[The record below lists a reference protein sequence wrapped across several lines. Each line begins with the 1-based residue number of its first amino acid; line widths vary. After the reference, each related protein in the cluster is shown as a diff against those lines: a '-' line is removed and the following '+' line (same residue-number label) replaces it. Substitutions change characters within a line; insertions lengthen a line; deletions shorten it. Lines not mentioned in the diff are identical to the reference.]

1 MNRFFTLFVI
11 LIALIRWLNIANAQ
25 NRIPEPVLPSRAIRA
40 AFDLDPFYQQWIDVE
55 GFPVLAS
62 AKVNPYAVKEAAWL
76 LRKMIGHRRDLL
88 RALVLN
94 KVRFVV
100 IGYTEMTTDIPEYSD
115 RRPAFYWD
123 RRQRGSGGSRNS
135 AVSCTE
141 ENLLDYPGDTAPN
154 GFQLIHEFAH
164 AIHHMGLDIV
174 DTSFDHRL
182 RILYEAAMTKGLW
195 NGTYAASNRSEYW
208 AEGTHAWIDP
218 KGGSSF
224 KRIHGGNTRAA
235 LKVYDPDIAT
245 LLTEIYGDSEWR
257 YTPVAT
263 RTHLPHLQGFDPQD
277 TPTFRWPE
285 DVEEPYAQLRD
296 PDIDSGDEWV
306 NLNPY
311 NPSQLLHL
319 NPPILTET
327 RTHVLLVNLA
337 DFDVLVYQVYPNGT
351 ERLLRR
357 IHAQRGLRHAEIF
370 NSRVGDVYLV
380 KDPQGRSLALFQ
392 AEEQTG
398 RALIGDGRPRNTE
411 TDNSPVV
418 EIPDPNLER
427 ELRRALRIPSSARL
441 TQQAMRQLTT
451 LNVYRRE
458 VKNLIGLEYATGL
471 TELKLSENQIQD
483 VTPLRGLTQLR
494 ELHLHVNRI
503 QDITPIDTLTELR
516 ELRLRDNQIR
526 DVSALAGLTKL
537 RELWLS
543 GNPIEDTAPLRTLL
557 KRNPNLKLDIDIP
570 QISGLIPDENL
581 AAVVREGLG
590 IGENERIT
598 KQGLRNLTEL
608 RGREKNIR
616 DLTGLEYA
624 TQLRGLSLANNRISD
639 LSPLAGLKKL
649 KGVSLFRNRIR
660 DLSPLEGLTQ
670 LNRLDL
676 RNNQISNIRP
686 IKGLTRL
693 TELSLDTN
701 KIKDITPLAG
711 LKNLEVLKL
720 EGNPIQDFSPLASLT
735 KLSDVDVE
743 IPQTTVATAVVQ
755 VNTTLHPPMYWI
767 DAETG
772 TLYRLIGSKVENF
785 IPEIK
790 NATSIAV
797 DTANNFIYWTE
808 QVGRGR
814 GNIKRAN
821 LDGSN
826 VQRLA
831 TLNSVP
837 RSIAID
843 TMRSKLYWTNSSG
856 HIQRANLNG
865 KQIRKLIKNLD
876 SPENIIVDV
885 ARGKLYWTESAGVI
899 RRANLNGKSMK
910 NIASDLEKI
919 SGIAISGN
927 KIYWTE
933 ITGESRGKIGRANLN
948 GSNLRTLATLRGAP
962 SSIAFD
968 SVGKK
973 LYWTDSGGNIH
984 RVNLNGKQ
992 VKKVVSGLITPSDLR
1007 LDSSD
1012 VATVAAAPSHSCQT
1026 ALPDLTHLFANYPN
1040 PFNPE
1045 TWIPYQL
1052 AKPADVTLTIYA
1064 VNGEI
1069 VRQLVLGHQPVGIYQ
1084 DKNRAAYWDGKNALG
1099 EPVASGVYFYTLTTG
1114 DFTATRKMLIRK

>member
-11 LIALIRWLNIANAQ
+11 LIALTRWLNIANAE
-25 NRIPEPVLPSRAIRA
+25 NRIPEPVPPSRAIRA

-76 LRKMIGHRRDLL
+76 IRKMIGHRRDIL

-100 IGYTEMTTDIPEYSD
+100 IGYTEMTTDIPEYSG

-123 RRQRGSGGSRNS
+123 RRERGSGGSKNS

-174 DTSFDHRL
+174 DTSFDYRL
-182 RILYEAAMTKGLW
+182 RILYEAAMRKGLW

-224 KRIHGGNTRAA
+224 KRIYGGNTRAA
-235 LKVYDPDIAT
+235 LKAYDPDLAT
-245 LLTEIYGDSEWR
+245 LLTEIYGDGEWK

-263 RTHLPHLQGFDPQD
+263 RTHLQHLQGFDPQD

-311 NPSQLLHL
+311 NPNQLLHL
-319 NPPILTET
+319 NPSISTET

-337 DFDVLVYQVYPNGT
+337 DFDVLVYQVHPNGT
-351 ERLLRR
+351 ERLLQR
-357 IHAQRGLRHAEIF
+357 IPAQRGLRHAEIF
-370 NSRVGDVYLV
+370 NSRIGDVYLV

-392 AEEQTG
+392 AEAQTG
-398 RALIGDGRPRNTE
+398 RALIVDGHPRNTE
-411 TDNSPVV
+411 TDNRLVV

-451 LNVYRRE
+451 LNVYHRE

-471 TELKLSENQIQD
+471 TALKLSENQIQD

-503 QDITPIDTLTELR
+503 QDITPLGTLTGLR

-537 RELWLS
+537 RKLWLS
-543 GNPIEDTAPLRTLL
+543 
-557 KRNPNLKLDIDIP
+557 
-570 QISGLIPDENL
+570 
-581 AAVVREGLG
+581 
-590 IGENERIT
+590 
-598 KQGLRNLTEL
+598 
-608 RGREKNIR
+608 
-616 DLTGLEYA
+616 
-624 TQLRGLSLANNRISD
+624 
-639 LSPLAGLKKL
+639 
-649 KGVSLFRNRIR
+649 
-660 DLSPLEGLTQ
+660 
-670 LNRLDL
+670 
-676 RNNQISNIRP
+676 
-686 IKGLTRL
+686 
-693 TELSLDTN
+693 
-701 KIKDITPLAG
+701 
-711 LKNLEVLKL
+711 
-720 EGNPIQDFSPLASLT
+720 GNPIQDFSPLASLT

-743 IPQTTVATAVVQ
+743 IPQMTVATAVVQ

-772 TLYRLIGSKVENF
+772 TLYRFIGSKVENF

-790 NATSIAV
+790 NATSLAV

-808 QVGRGR
+808 QVGKVR

-826 VQRLA
+826 IQRLA

-837 RSIAID
+837 HSIAVD
-843 TMRSKLYWTNSSG
+843 AMRSKLYWTNSSG
-856 HIQRANLNG
+856 QIQRANLNG
-865 KQIRKLIKNLD
+865 KGIRKLIRNLD

-885 ARGKLYWTESAGVI
+885 ARGKLYWTESSGVI

-910 NIASDLEKI
+910 NIVSGLEKI

-933 ITGESRGKIGRANLN
+933 ITGESQGKIGRANLN
-948 GSNLRTLATLRGAP
+948 GSNLRMLATLWGAP

-968 SVGKK
+968 SVAKK
-973 LYWTDSGGNIH
+973 LYWTDADGNM
-984 RVNLNGKQ
+984 RRSNLNGRKIQ
-992 VKKVVSGLITPSDLR
+992 SIVSGLTSPIGLALGNLR
-1007 LDSSD
+1007 TRS
-1012 VATVAAAPSHSCQT
+1012 AAAPANGSLASSELAIPNT
-1026 ALPDLTHLFANYPN
+1026 TGLLANYPN

-1052 AKPADVTLTIYA
+1052 AQPADVSISIYSVDGKLVRTLD
-1064 VNGEI
+1064 
-1069 VRQLVLGHQPVGIYQ
+1069 LGHQPVGIYQ
-1084 DKNRAAYWDGKNALG
+1084 SRSRAAYWDGRNAVG
-1099 EPVASGVYFYTLTTG
+1099 EPVASGVYFYTLTVG
-1114 DFTATRKMLIRK
+1114 EFAATLKMLIRK